1 MIKVESLDN
10 LLSSSRAGID
20 ILVTVG
26 EDVSLMCPEGR
37 HKALNCQNPSNV

>member
-20 ILVTVG
+20 ILVTVE
-26 EDVSLMCPEGR
+26 EDVSLMCPKGR
-37 HKALNCQNPSNV
+37 HKALKLPKP